1 MKYRS
6 FWKPLDRAE
15 LPALEWVRRTR
26 RKGAANTA
34 ARVLTRAGEHG
45 LIWYGVAGVAAWRD
59 ERRRDEWIAAGAKV
73 AVIYGLNT
81 ALKTVARRQRPPI
94 AEVGTPTGL
103 SFPSSHA
110 ATCFAAARL
119 YGDLAPAARP
129 ALYAFAAG
137 VTSTR
142 LHFLVHYPTDIV
154 AGAALGDT
162 AARALSR

>member
-15 LPALEWVRRTR
+15 LPILEKIRDVRRM
-26 RKGAANTA
+26 GVANTGA
-34 ARVLTRAGEHG
+34 HVLTRAGEHG
-45 LIWYGVAGVAAWRD
+45 LLWYGIAGVAAWRD

-73 AVIYGLNT
+73 AVVYGLNT
-81 ALKTVARRQRPPI
+81 LLKTVARRQRPPI

-119 YGDLAPAARP
+119 YSDLEPAAKLP
-129 ALYAFAAG
+129 LYGLAAG
-137 VTSTR
+137 VASTR
-142 LHFLVHYPTDIV
+142 LHFLVHYPSDV
-154 AGAALGDT
+154 AAGAALGEA